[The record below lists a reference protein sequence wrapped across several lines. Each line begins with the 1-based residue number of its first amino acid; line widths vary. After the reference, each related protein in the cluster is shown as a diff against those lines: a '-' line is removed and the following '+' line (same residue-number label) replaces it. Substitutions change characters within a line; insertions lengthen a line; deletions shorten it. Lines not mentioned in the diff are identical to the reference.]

1 MDVRASTALSSVLRE
16 TQASLRAKTGLQIH
30 SRLIATSEIGE
41 FASSDSGAT
50 QGPSVDL
57 SGRGIEELAT
67 ATGTPLDSFRQYPR
81 VDVSGSAGLVAPVS
95 RARPLVGLPGVVA
108 LDELTSAASRV
119 GEHELLAKWV
129 TAGYVQ
135 LAVLPRLPIMRGS
148 VLVLSVAENE
158 LVNRV
163 RTIQVF
169 AALSIATVI
178 ISVFMLLIL
187 LAMAT
192 WRLSRLM
199 TSTVLGN
206 VFGED

>member
-1 MDVRASTALSSVLRE
+1 
-16 TQASLRAKTGLQIH
+16 
-30 SRLIATSEIGE
+30 
-41 FASSDSGAT
+41 
-50 QGPSVDL
+50 
-57 SGRGIEELAT
+57 
-67 ATGTPLDSFRQYPR
+67 
-81 VDVSGSAGLVAPVS
+81 VS